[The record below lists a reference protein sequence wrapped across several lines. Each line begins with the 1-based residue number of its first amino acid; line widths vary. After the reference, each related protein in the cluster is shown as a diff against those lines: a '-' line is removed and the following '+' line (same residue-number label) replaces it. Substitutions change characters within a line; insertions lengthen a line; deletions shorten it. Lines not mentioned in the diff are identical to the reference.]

1 MSQSELEAAQKEN
14 AKLRKINQALI
25 ERLESG
31 AVQLA
36 NPYSAF
42 EHSVTLAEQVRERTD
57 ALNQALEKL
66 NVSHRELSEANQVAE
81 QANLS
86 KTKFLAAVS
95 HDLLQPLNAARLFA
109 TTLTEQPLDDRPK
122 SLVDSLSRSL
132 NDVENLL
139 RTLVDISKLDAGV
152 VHADKTD
159 IRVAPILE
167 QLSTEFRTAAKY
179 AGLRFKHRTCNAWV
193 HSDSL
198 LLIRLLRNL
207 LTNAIRYTKS
217 GGVLLS
223 ARRRGTKLLI
233 QVWDTGEGIS
243 QEDQSTIFEEFKR
256 LPNADKAHDKGL
268 GLGLSIVDKIAKVL
282 GHTLTVTSTLGKGSV
297 FSLEIP
303 ILNRGQEPTAD
314 HSHLQPSLPSSLQG
328 KQILV
333 IDNDATI
340 CEAMSQLLIHWGA
353 EVMTSLNGEELEKEL
368 DFGSVDLLIVDY
380 HLDQGNGIDLAKR
393 LLGETSIDIPVL
405 VVTANHSQTLNETIR
420 REGFSLLHKPLKPL
434 LFRQRLRQLLG

>member
-1 MSQSELEAAQKEN
+1 MSQSELEASQKEN

-167 QLSTEFRTAAKY
+167 QLSTEFRTAATY

-268 GLGLSIVDKIAKVL
+268 GLGLSIVDKIATVL

-303 ILNRGQEPTAD
+303 ILNRGQEPAAD
-314 HSHLQPSLPSSLQG
+314 QSHLQPSLPSSLQG
-328 KQILV
+328 KKILV

-393 LLGETSIDIPVL
+393 LIGETSICIPVL